1 VTHGGVTRWMSD
13 DGVSDSTMS
22 DRGMSD
28 RSMSGRDVT
37 GQGTSSD
44 RETHKKRGTTTDL
57 VSPAGRT
64 AGAARVRVITTI
76 GVVALLLVAGLV
88 AGVTF
93 ALNRLDRAIPQ
104 TDLFGSETPT
114 PSTDPSAAASA
125 EPSSE
130 PGPLPGSDITGPL
143 NFLLAGH
150 DMVPGNPDRVAPHSD
165 AVLILHIDATLT
177 QAYLTSLPRDLLVN
191 VPANPASGT
200 GADYTKLTHA
210 MTYGSQ
216 VPGSSERDLA
226 QGFALLA
233 RTVSAYTGIEH
244 FDGGAVLSFS
254 GLARLVD
261 AIGGI
266 DVYVDVPVT
275 SKHMGPDGTS
285 AEERGGPFQQYPV
298 GMNHMVG
305 WQALDYC
312 RQRYGLSDGAY
323 GRDRHIRQ
331 VIKAIVTK
339 LVSFDLVRYPAMA
352 PFVIAALGD
361 AVTLDLRGRELHEYV
376 YALRNLR
383 PEAITLV
390 GLPGGSVFSG
400 GTYLG
405 ESLAPIQ
412 AEYFAAVRSDTVGE
426 FLARNPH
433 LVNHDPL

>member
-1 VTHGGVTRWMSD
+1 MSQGRKSHD
-13 DGVSDSTMS
+13 
-22 DRGMSD
+22 GMSGEPT
-28 RSMSGRDVT
+28 SGAPQLTTDVT
-37 GQGTSSD
+37 
-44 RETHKKRGTTTDL
+44 
-57 VSPAGRT
+57 SPVGRT
-64 AGAARVRVITTI
+64 AGAARVRVIALI
-76 GVVALLLVAGLV
+76 SVVALLVTAGVVAGISY
-88 AGVTF
+88 AI
-93 ALNRLDRAIPQ
+93 NRLDRAIPQ
-104 TDLFGSETPT
+104 TDLFGSSTPT
-114 PSTDPSAAASA
+114 PDASGDLS
-125 EPSSE
+125 PE
-130 PGPLPGSDITGPL
+130 PGPTTPPPGSDITGPL

-150 DMVPGNPDRVAPHSD
+150 DMVPGNPDRLAPHSD
-165 AVLILHIDATLT
+165 AVMILHVDASLT

-191 VPANPASGT
+191 VPANEASGT

-210 MTYGSQ
+210 MTYGSR

-233 RTVSAYTGIEH
+233 RTVSAYTGIDH

-261 AIGGI
+261 ALGGI
-266 DVYVDVPVT
+266 DVYVDTPVT

-285 AEERGGPFQQYPV
+285 AEERGGPFQHYPV
-298 GMNHMVG
+298 GVQHMEG

-312 RQRYGLSDGAY
+312 RQRYSLSDGAY

-331 VIKAIVTK
+331 VVKAMITK
-339 LVSFDLVRYPAMA
+339 LVSFDLLRYPQTA

-361 AVTLDLRGRELHEYV
+361 SITLDLRGRQLHEYV

-400 GTYLG
+400 GSYLG

-412 AEYFAAVRSDTVGE
+412 AEYFAAVRNDTVGE
-426 FLARNPH
+426 FLARNPG
-433 LVNHDPL
+433 LVNRDAPV

>member
-1 VTHGGVTRWMSD
+1 VTEHGVSHDGMDHDGMSNHGTTGEGTRGEGVGDGARDRTPLTSVTR
-13 DGVSDSTMS
+13 
-22 DRGMSD
+22 
-28 RSMSGRDVT
+28 
-37 GQGTSSD
+37 
-44 RETHKKRGTTTDL
+44 
-57 VSPAGRT
+57 PA
-64 AGAARVRVITTI
+64 VRVMAVI
-76 GVVALLLVAGLV
+76 GVVALLLVAGV
-88 AGVTF
+88 VVGVSF
-93 ALNRLDRAIPQ
+93 AINRLNQAIPQ
-104 TDLFGSETPT
+104 TDLFGSDTPM
-114 PSTDPSAAASA
+114 PSTDPSA
-125 EPSSE
+125 EPSLE
-130 PGPLPGSDITGPL
+130 PSPTPPPPGADITGPL

-165 AVLILHIDATLT
+165 AVLILHIDASLT

-200 GADYTKLTHA
+200 GAAYTKLTHA

-216 VPGSSERDLA
+216 VPGSSQRDLA

-261 AIGGI
+261 ALGGI

-285 AEERGGPFQQYPV
+285 AEERGGPFQHYPV
-298 GMNHMVG
+298 GVNHMVG

-331 VIKAIVTK
+331 VVKAMVAK
-339 LVSFDLVRYPAMA
+339 LVSFDLVRYPHTA

-361 AVTLDLRGRELHEYV
+361 TVTLDLRGRQLSEYV

-390 GLPGGSVFSG
+390 GLPGGAVFSG

-412 AEYFAAVRSDTVGE
+412 AEYFAAVRNDTVGE
-426 FLARNPH
+426 FLARNPN
-433 LVNHDPL
+433 LVNRDAPV

>member
-1 VTHGGVTRWMSD
+1 MGHDRMSD
-13 DGVSDSTMS
+13 HGTDHDGVHSDGTNHDGPGGGPSH
-22 DRGMSD
+22 DGMSHD
-28 RSMSGRDVT
+28 GMSHDGMAGPRPRPAVI
-37 GQGTSSD
+37 
-44 RETHKKRGTTTDL
+44 R
-57 VSPAGRT
+57 PAGRT
-64 AGAARVRVITTI
+64 VGAARVRVIALVS
-76 GVVALLLVAGLV
+76 VVALLVTAGVV
-88 AGVTF
+88 AGVSF
-93 ALNRLDRAIPQ
+93 AVSRLDRAIPQ
-104 TDLFGSETPT
+104 TDLFGSATPT
-114 PSTDPSAAASA
+114 PEGSADPSADASP
-125 EPSSE
+125 EPE
-130 PGPLPGSDITGPL
+130 PTTPPPGSDITGPL

-165 AVLILHIDATLT
+165 AVLILHIDASLA

-216 VPGSSERDLA
+216 VPGSSQRDLA

-261 AIGGI
+261 ALGGI
-266 DVYVDVPVT
+266 DVYVDTPVT

-285 AEERGGPFQQYPV
+285 AEERGGPFQRYPV
-298 GMNHMVG
+298 GMFHMEG

-331 VIKAIVTK
+331 VVKAIVTK
-339 LVSFDLVRYPAMA
+339 LVSFDLVRYPHTA
-352 PFVIAALGD
+352 PFVLAALGD
-361 AVTLDLRGRELHEYV
+361 TVTLDLRGRELHEYV

-390 GLPGGSVFSG
+390 GLPGGGVFSG
-400 GTYLG
+400 GNYLG

-412 AEYFAAVRSDTVGE
+412 AEYFAAVRNDTVAD
-426 FLARNPH
+426 FLARNPG
-433 LVNHDPL
+433 LINQDAPV